1 MKTTDRVPVLQ
12 HLAELRRRL
21 IISLLALACGAVVCW
36 IFYPQLIDA
45 LLRPYCDVIKPNAE
59 GLDASGECRLLV
71 LDPLEPLTVRMS
83 VSGYGGLILAF
94 PIILFQ
100 ALRFIGPGLHSRE
113 RRMTLTFVLAGALLF
128 AAGVTLAVWSIPRA
142 LGFLSSIGGE
152 DLVGFFSPRRYLG
165 FVVKMSIAF
174 GAGFEFPVL
183 LVFAQFVGLVSPSTL
198 KRLRRYALLGI
209 VVLGA
214 LLTPSGDPFTLL
226 ILSGPMYAFYEAA
239 LLIGS
244 LRLKRI
250 ERAERA
256 EEGYDGKDA
265 PKHSLLQRLR
275 PRRPSAGS
283 AGSAESTDRTEDTP
297 QSGLPQPEETTSP
310 TATEEPEAGSQAG
323 SH

>member
-45 LLRPYCDVIKPNAE
+45 LLGPYCDVIKPNAE

-94 PIILFQ
+94 PIILYQ

-113 RRMTLTFVLAGALLF
+113 RRMTFTFVLAGALLF
-128 AAGVTLAVWSIPRA
+128 AAGVALAVWSIPRA

-165 FVVKMSIAF
+165 FVVKMGIAF
-174 GAGFEFPVL
+174 GVGFEFPVL
-183 LVFAQFVGLVSPSTL
+183 LVFAQFIGLVSPSTL

-209 VVLGA
+209 VILGA

-226 ILSGPMYAFYEAA
+226 ILSGPMYVFYEAA

-250 ERAERA
+250 ERAE
-256 EEGYDGKDA
+256 EGHDGKDA
-265 PKHSLLQRLR
+265 PKHPLLQRLR
-275 PRRPSAGS
+275 PRRSSAS
-283 AGSAESTDRTEDTP
+283 SAESADRTEDEP
-297 QSGLPQPEETTSP
+297 QRGLPQPEETTSP
-310 TATEEPEAGSQAG
+310 TPTEEPEAGS
-323 SH
+323 H

>member
-1 MKTTDRVPVLQ
+1 MKTPDRVPVLQ

-36 IFYPQLIDA
+36 IFYPQLIDT
-45 LLRPYCDVIKPNAE
+45 LLRPYCDVIDPNAE

-94 PIILFQ
+94 PIILYQ
-100 ALRFIGPGLHSRE
+100 ALRFISPGLHSRE
-113 RRMTLTFVLAGALLF
+113 RRMTFAFVLSGALLF
-128 AAGVTLAVWSIPRA
+128 AAGVVLAVWSIPRA

-152 DLVGFFSPRRYLG
+152 DLVSFFSPRRYLG
-165 FVVKMSIAF
+165 FIVKMGIAF
-174 GAGFEFPVL
+174 GVGFEFPVL

-198 KRLRRYALLGI
+198 KRMRRYALLGI
-209 VVLGA
+209 VVAGA

-226 ILSGPMYAFYEAA
+226 ILAGPMYAFYEAA

-250 ERAERA
+250 ERSERS
-256 EEGYDGKDA
+256 EEGSDGKDA
-265 PKHSLLQRLR
+265 PAKHPLLARLR
-275 PRRPSAGS
+275 PRRSSASNAKS
-283 AGSAESTDRTEDTP
+283 ADRTKDRP
-297 QSGLPQPEETTSP
+297 QSGLPQPPEAASQ
-310 TATEEPEAGSQAG
+310 TAAEGPEAGSP
-323 SH
+323 